1 MTTVEQLVARAVALA
16 AHADDDDQAVAELRR
31 LAAGDDQALDQAITA
46 CMAEPAS
53 LSARRRAIEL
63 LARALYEWFPP
74 AL

>member
-1 MTTVEQLVARAVALA
+1 MSVVDELVARAMVLA
-16 AHADDDDQAVAELRR
+16 ADAFDDDQAVAELRR

-46 CMAEPAS
+46 CMAQPAG

-74 AL
+74 SP